1 MENNHNLLNKE
12 NLLNIRYLILCAIA
26 DPAYCEEIEIA
37 TGFSEKDFC
46 MVSSKLYHIANTF
59 NSKEIYDIFDH
70 ITVHDLI
77 VARSCISRAEGSFG
91 IYSNF
96 FNKKQFFINI
106 YKIERNN
113 LNSILSIYGE

>member
-12 NLLNIRYLILCAIA
+12 NLLNIRYLILCAIF
-26 DPAYCEEIEIA
+26 DPVYCEEIEIA

-70 ITVHDLI
+70 ITIHDLI

-96 FNKKQFFINI
+96 FNKKEFFINI
-106 YKIERNN
+106 YKIEKNN